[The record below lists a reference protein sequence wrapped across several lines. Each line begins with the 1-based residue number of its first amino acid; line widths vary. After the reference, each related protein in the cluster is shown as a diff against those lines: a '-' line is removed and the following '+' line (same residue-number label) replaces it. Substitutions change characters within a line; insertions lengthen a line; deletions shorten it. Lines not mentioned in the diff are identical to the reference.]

1 MRDVMKSIDTIRQ
14 EADKRMR
21 AQQSRQSGQQC
32 GPVEL
37 KKEVSF
43 KAQPSPPSISSQTGQ
58 QTEKQNGDSS
68 PTGVVMLRN
77 ALKFLDSIGQKSD
90 KRLRAQ
96 QSGEQCGPVGLMK
109 EEDSFK
115 AQFGTVENNV
125 WDKFQRR
132 LPTQKQNGDS
142 SLAGVVRMRDVMKS
156 IDTIRQ
162 EADKRMRAQ
171 QSRQSGQQCGPVEL
185 KKEVSFKAQP
195 SPPSISSQTG
205 QQTEKQNGDSSPTG
219 VVMLRNALKFL
230 DSIGQKSDKRLRAQ
244 QSGEQ
249 CGPVGLMKEED
260 SFKAQKWRFFLG
272 WSGADAFDVMK
283 SIDTIRQEADKR
295 MTLLVKNSHGSQG
308 NSVGRWS

>member
-68 PTGVVMLRN
+68 LTGVVMLRN

-109 EEDSFK
+109 EEVSFK

-205 QQTEKQNGDSSPTG
+205 QQTEKQKRILSRPRQPSP
-219 VVMLRNALKFL
+219 
-230 DSIGQKSDKRLRAQ
+230 
-244 QSGEQ
+244 
-249 CGPVGLMKEED
+249 P
-260 SFKAQKWRFFLG
+260 
-272 WSGADAFDVMK
+272 
-283 SIDTIRQEADKR
+283 
-295 MTLLVKNSHGSQG
+295 
-308 NSVGRWS
+308 SVGSKTANKNVQIQFGSMDDKIWEQIKNRLTTQKQQPSPPSISSQTGQQTEKQVPSLR

>member
-43 KAQPSPPSISSQTGQ
+43 KAQAALSTQHQLPNRAANR
-58 QTEKQNGDSS
+58 KAKWRFL

-115 AQFGTVENNV
+115 AQDLKGKFILVRYESKPL
-125 WDKFQRR
+125 WDR
-132 LPTQKQNGDS
+132 S
-142 SLAGVVRMRDVMKS
+142 SRWWV
-156 IDTIRQ
+156 
-162 EADKRMRAQ
+162 
-171 QSRQSGQQCGPVEL
+171 
-185 KKEVSFKAQP
+185 KKWKQP

-219 VVMLRNALKFL
+219 LVMLRNALKFL
-230 DSIGQKSDKRLRAQ
+230 DSIGQKYDKRLRAQ

-260 SFKAQKWRFFLG
+260 SFKAQAALSTQHQLPNR
-272 WSGADAFDVMK
+272 AA
-283 SIDTIRQEADKR
+283 
-295 MTLLVKNSHGSQG
+295 N
-308 NSVGRWS
+308 

>member
-43 KAQPSPPSISSQTGQ
+43 KAQGRTAPPGGRRRPEQTTVALKQQPSPPSISSQTGQ

-68 PTGVVMLRN
+68 PTGLVMLRN

-132 LPTQKQNGDS
+132 LPTQKQNGNS

-162 EADKRMRAQ
+162 EADKRMR
-171 QSRQSGQQCGPVEL
+171 R
-185 KKEVSFKAQP
+185 
-195 SPPSISSQTG
+195 
-205 QQTEKQNGDSSPTG
+205 
-219 VVMLRNALKFL
+219 
-230 DSIGQKSDKRLRAQ
+230 
-244 QSGEQ
+244 
-249 CGPVGLMKEED
+249 
-260 SFKAQKWRFFLG
+260 
-272 WSGADAFDVMK
+272 
-283 SIDTIRQEADKR
+283 
-295 MTLLVKNSHGSQG
+295 NSHGSQG
-308 NSVGRWS
+308 NSVGGGVEERGFFQGPGESNQC